1 MIKEKKAT
9 FKNLLNFK
17 NKLKFLVKT
26 KFHCQKIKRHQY
38 NYKQSLINKK
48 NKQNAIKIK
57 LMNNKI

>member
-26 KFHCQKIKRHQY
+26 KFHCQKIKRH
-38 NYKQSLINKK
+38 
-48 NKQNAIKIK
+48 
-57 LMNNKI
+57 